1 MKEKTNSFRMK
12 NLFYYLISL
21 CVIFAFVACST
32 SPQSIDDRV
41 TIKGYVTDYDGNPL
55 DNVSVGWQDADFTN
69 EIFGT
74 TTDSTGFY
82 DIQIKK
88 GRYHN
93 MGALNI
99 DTYIVTGSI
108 LPEEDMR
115 LEFWGWNFIAD
126 RDTTFNMQYDRFEVY
141 GVNVFRVQGGAPGY
155 HIFCRP
161 MSLTRGLEQKRKLG
175 EMTGALA
182 PRPESLGVK
191 VTIDGEE
198 VPVRMKQPIKEY
210 WDETEDIEAYLL
222 FVGLPKA
229 QAKLPY
235 RVFRI
240 QMTDLENGDKGEA
253 TYHHELK
260 EYIKE

>member
-1 MKEKTNSFRMK
+1 MKANSIIKSF
-12 NLFYYLISL
+12 LFFLVSIL
-21 CVIFAFVACST
+21 PVACGRTDKSA
-32 SPQSIDDRV
+32 SINADSADMV
-41 TIKGYVTDYDGNPL
+41 TIKGYVTDYNNNPL
-55 DNVSVGWQDADFTN
+55 DSVLVGWQNADFTH

-74 TTDSTGFY
+74 KTDNTGY
-82 DIQIKK
+82 YEIQIKK

-93 MGALNI
+93 MGALNM
-99 DTYIVTGSI
+99 DTYIVTGST

-141 GVNVFRVQGGAPGY
+141 GVNVFRVQGGAQGY

-161 MSLTRGLEQKRKLG
+161 MSLTRYLEQKKQG
-175 EMTGALA
+175 NENSSIA
-182 PRPESLGVK
+182 PSPEYLGVR
-191 VTIDGEE
+191 VTIDDEE

-210 WDETEDIEAYLL
+210 WDETENIEAYLL
-222 FVGLPKA
+222 FVDLPKS
-229 QAKLPY
+229 QTKLPY

-240 QMTDLENGDKGEA
+240 QMTDLQNGDIGEA
-253 TYHHELK
+253 TYHYELK